1 MLLMKSEVFCWS
13 SQSPT
18 ELVDCLVWSRLFI
31 RNQTL
36 ELSQQTHWQQLVPKN
51 WISSSD
57 AVRPRS
63 RTAIASWLGAR
74 SVAWVAESCNK
85 TSAYHIYCMFAESAL

>member
-1 MLLMKSEVFCWS
+1 MRLMKRGVSCWS
-13 SQSPT
+13 SQSPI
-18 ELVDCLVWSRLFI
+18 ESGVCLDWSRLFI

-63 RTAIASWLGAR
+63 CTAIASWLAR
-74 SVAWVAESCNK
+74 SVAQMAESCNK
-85 TSAYHIYCMFAESAL
+85 TSAYHIYWMFAESAL